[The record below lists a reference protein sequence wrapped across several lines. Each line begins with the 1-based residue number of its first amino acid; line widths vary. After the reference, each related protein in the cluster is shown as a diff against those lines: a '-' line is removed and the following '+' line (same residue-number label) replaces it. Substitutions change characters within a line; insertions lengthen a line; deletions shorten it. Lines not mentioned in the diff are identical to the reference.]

1 MADKCLVRVE
11 KLLKKSSITS
21 AKKDEII
28 NSIKLAKAE
37 KGLLKV
43 DEVNVDAIAKD
54 VSAQLKAQKIIDKR
68 NALESEIKVR
78 QLTEF
83 VLNSFPDNA
92 EEGLTAILVG
102 SNRRVEGAR
111 SAVSVQQFAQ
121 ANQLIA
127 GFNAELR
134 ANNLET
140 TFRDGLE
147 DMSEAAFQKRVA
159 RAMSELGQQQTEL
172 EKLTGLKPPVKE
184 TNPQVLKLAEI
195 MEKYSEMIR
204 QKLND
209 RGANIEKMWGYIVK
223 QSHDPFRIRNAA
235 DSLGLK
241 LDDIKLPE
249 NIKGTDINYQKNYT
263 AWKNYVM
270 QKLDQDRTFANTDD
284 IENFLQE
291 VFNTL
296 VGNKYLV
303 VDGVSSVYGAR
314 SVNNI
319 TKNSKVKRI
328 LHFKTPDDW
337 FDYNEK
343 FGVGNL
349 KESFFSGIQ
358 TAGRNL
364 GMIDALGAK
373 PKQNFEKIR
382 YAVQRRL
389 VAEGKGGQSAN
400 ITKAGQFDKY
410 MKVVD
415 GSIYTVADFGVA
427 RYSAIARA
435 IASMAKLGGATI
447 SAAADVGI
455 YGSEMRFQGR
465 SFLGGMAEALGSL
478 MRIKNTKQKKD
489 IAQMLGF
496 IVDNTIYDMS
506 ARYQVGDNL
515 SKGWSNA
522 QRTFFKYN
530 ALAWWTNT
538 LKEGSMLGMAN
549 YFAKQKNIKFK
560 DLNPQL
566 KELFT
571 MYNIDSTKWDVIRKT
586 AMEKADDGTEFINIG
601 KLDQISDIDMKKILN
616 VDSLTVRQ
624 LGIEKERFKS
634 SVSGMLLD
642 RSIYAVIEP
651 DARLR
656 GDMTRGML
664 AGTAEG
670 EAIRFVGQFKAFP
683 LAILN
688 KVLGRE
694 LSYFKGPNVTKADYG
709 RGAVGITA
717 LMTTSLFMGYLSM
730 SIKDL
735 LKGKE
740 PRDPNN
746 FKTIMAAFLQGGG
759 LGIYGD
765 VLFKEVRGAGDVA
778 AAVAGPVLL
787 TGFDVLAGISYGI
800 RGEGGQA
807 GKAAY
812 RAISTNIPF
821 LNLFYIKSVY
831 DYLIGHQLMETMN
844 PGVLKR
850 VEKRMKKD
858 YNQEYLFTKP
868 SSMFKGF

>member
-1 MADKCLVRVE
+1 MVDKCLVRVE

-28 NSIKLAKAE
+28 NSIKLAKA
-37 KGLLKV
+37 KQGLLKI

-83 VLNSFPDNA
+83 VLKSFPDNA
-92 EEGLTAILVG
+92 EEGLTAILVA

-111 SAVSVQQFAQ
+111 ASVAVQQFAQ

-159 RAMSELGQQQTEL
+159 RAMAQLGQKQTEL

-184 TNPQVLKLAEI
+184 TNPKVLKLAEI

-270 QKLDQDRTFANTDD
+270 QKLDQERTFANTDD

-296 VGNKYLV
+296 VGNKYLI
-303 VDGVSSVYGAR
+303 VDGVSNVYGAR

-364 GMIDALGAK
+364 GMIDTLGAK
-373 PKQNFEKIR
+373 PKENFEKIR

-400 ITKAGQFDKY
+400 IAKAGQFDKY

-447 SAAADVGI
+447 SAAADIGI

-465 SFLGGMAEALGSL
+465 SFLGGMSEALGSL

-601 KLDQISDIDMKKILN
+601 MLDKISDTDMKKILN
-616 VDSLTVRQ
+616 VDSLTARQ

-651 DARLR
+651 DARLK
-656 GDMTRGML
+656 GDMTQGLL
-664 AGTAEG
+664 AGTVPG
-670 EAIRFVGQFKAFP
+670 ETIRFVGQFKAFP

-694 LSYFKGPNVTKADYG
+694 MSYFKGPNVTKADYA

-746 FKTIMAAFLQGGG
+746 AKTIMAAFLQGGG

-765 VLFKEVRGAGDVA
+765 VLFKEVRGSADIIAGL
-778 AAVAGPVLL
+778 AGPTITTGADILL
-787 TGFDVLAGISYGI
+787 AIKYGMT
-800 RGEGGQA
+800 GEGGSA
-807 GKAAY
+807 AKAAY

-821 LNLFYIKSVY
+821 LNLFYIKSAY